1 MSAFDFRDLG
11 LRITST
17 LCLGNTGLG
26 SVHFRLEFRYRSAI
40 TAFRIIVNKLQIRL
54 EGREVICAGP
64 HKLSSNL
71 HQTSNDRHNA
81 YAIQLP
87 NFLMGEKIPS
97 EPHRILPAV
106 LGSILKAVIHS
117 GYALGKVLEILL
129 IQGIQIEIGNASS
142 LLYVCSPHL

>member
-1 MSAFDFRDLG
+1 
-11 LRITST
+11 
-17 LCLGNTGLG
+17 
-26 SVHFRLEFRYRSAI
+26 
-40 TAFRIIVNKLQIRL
+40 
-54 EGREVICAGP
+54 
-64 HKLSSNL
+64 
-71 HQTSNDRHNA
+71 
-81 YAIQLP
+81 
-87 NFLMGEKIPS
+87 MGEKIPS